1 MGMYMTFYTVTAEQ
15 LNNVINNPKLL
26 DDLLEEVQPI
36 LNIDKAWDG
45 INYLLAATEGSNSIP
60 PANTI
65 FGGMPI
71 KGILT
76 DYGPPRYF
84 KVDEVKTLATALKS
98 ISLDELRQRYD
109 PQAMDDAGIYPDG
122 IWVREGDVALEY
134 LLEFYQELVAFFE
147 ELATNDLAVISDIG

>member
-1 MGMYMTFYTVTAEQ
+1 MGMYMTFYGVTAEQ
-15 LNNVINNPKLL
+15 LKTILNNPKQLNQLL
-26 DDLLEEVQPI
+26 KEAHPI

-45 INYLLAATEGSNSIP
+45 INYLLTATEGSNSIP

-84 KVDEVKTLATALKS
+84 KVDEVRTLATALKS
-98 ISLDELRQRYD
+98 TSLDELRQRYD

-122 IWVREGDVALEY
+122 IWLREGDEAFEY

-147 ELATNDLAVISDIG
+147 ELAANDLAVISDIG